1 MKTILAATVATMAF
15 AAPSFAETSPAEL
28 FAMSNAS
35 AAETIVRET
44 SMGDITAAR
53 VRLAL
58 GNMSAAE
65 RQTFFDADPVSRQ
78 RLLKDIK
85 LFGDSNSAAEMA
97 SEVVRSTAGN

>member
-1 MKTILAATVATMAF
+1 MKKILATVAATMAF
-15 AAPSFAETSPAEL
+15 AAPSFADTSPAEL

-44 SMGDITAAR
+44 SMGDTTAAR

-65 RQTFFDADPVSRQ
+65 RQTFFDSDVVSRQ
-78 RLLKDIK
+78 RILKNIK
-85 LFGDSNSAAEMA
+85 LFGDSNSAAEMSA
-97 SEVVRSTAGN
+97 EIDAHVGN

>member
-1 MKTILAATVATMAF
+1 MNTILATAAVALAF
-15 AAPSFAETSPAEL
+15 ATPSFAETSAAEL

-44 SMGDITAAR
+44 SMGDTTAAL

-65 RQTFFDADPVSRQ
+65 RTAFFNADSTSRMKT
-78 RLLKDIK
+78 LEKAK
-85 LFGDSNSAAEMA
+85 FFGDGNSAAEMA
-97 SEVVRSTAGN
+97 SEAQRLADSM

>member
-1 MKTILAATVATMAF
+1 MKLFLTTAAATLAM
-15 AAPSFAETSPAEL
+15 AAPSFADTSAAEL

-44 SMGDITAAR
+44 SMGDTTAAR

-65 RQTFFDADPVSRQ
+65 RQTFFDSDTVTRQ
-78 RLLKDIK
+78 RILKNIQ
-85 LFGDSNSAAEMA
+85 LFGDSNSAAEMSAEIEA
-97 SEVVRSTAGN
+97 SAGN

>member
-1 MKTILAATVATMAF
+1 MKLFLTTAAATLAF
-15 AAPSFAETSPAEL
+15 AAPSFADTSAAEL

-44 SMGDITAAR
+44 SMGDTTAAR

-65 RQTFFDADPVSRQ
+65 RQTFFDSDTVSRQ
-78 RLLKDIK
+78 RILKNIQ
-85 LFGDSNSAAEMA
+85 LFGDSNSAAEMSA
-97 SEVVRSTAGN
+97 EIESSAGN